1 MKIKGLLLGMF
12 ACAALVACTNDD
24 IVENNNIEQPEKVKA
39 NLTLSIS
46 TSTGSGRAADAET
59 GDDVENGTPSEGS
72 IKDAVIII
80 SPVQGNTATGLV
92 EYADNITVTSG
103 VYEPSFQLNQT
114 GSYNVL
120 VILNHCADIANKA
133 KETSATAAG
142 VYEYV
147 TNYSITAGSSNDASV
162 DVVTKGASARDHF
175 MMANSEAAMVNITS
189 QDPTQPIIQAIRV
202 ERVVSK
208 ITFTPNNNDNKYNV
222 KVKVTTIPTVTTDG
236 WLKTTT
242 ADKTSY
248 IYITKLNKALLDADN
263 AEIWVL
269 LNGGNE
275 TGRYQLESTLDN
287 KYKGNVKQNETTT
300 SIEAPVFVATDRTGA
315 FHYEKGTST
324 TAEETWTVYL
334 DKYAMV
340 NLSKTVYAVRH
351 KTSDWSTIS
360 PFGTL
365 TNSDYLVDPKS
376 VDKNSVT
383 LTDGLWADGDKTATD
398 YFFNTVGELQTSQ
411 DIYNNAF
418 LKDLPKSSDVE
429 IGEIAQSNDAF
440 LTYCL
445 ENSVTKDHQQKGV
458 VTGIVFRGEILD
470 NEGTNVGTIYKYANQ
485 YFRSMDALKS
495 VYPAYKAENLVT
507 YTDGYCYYYAPI
519 EHFKGNENNM
529 QYAIMRNNIYSLKI
543 GTFKEIGS
551 STIIPEDGGTID
563 DESAYLKLTTTI
575 APWIVRFNTVNF

>member
-120 VILNHCADIANKA
+120 VILIPCADIANKA

>member
-114 GSYNVL
+114 GCYNVL
-120 VILNHCADIANKA
+120 VILNPCADIANKA

-189 QDPTQPIIQAIRV
+189 QDPTQPIIQAMRV

-485 YFRSMDALKS
+485 YFRSMDALRS

>member
-485 YFRSMDALKS
+485 YFRSMDALRS

>member
-114 GSYNVL
+114 GYYNVL
-120 VILNHCADIANKA
+120 VILNPCADIANKA

-189 QDPTQPIIQAIRV
+189 QDPTQPFIQAIRV

-222 KVKVTTIPTVTTDG
+222 KVEVTTIPTVTTDG

-360 PFGTL
+360 PFGAL

-383 LTDGLWADGDKTATD
+383 LTDGLWADRDKTATD

-418 LKDLPKSSDVE
+418 LKDLPKSSDVGIDE
-429 IGEIAQSNDAF
+429 ITQSNDAF

-563 DESAYLKLTTTI
+563 DESAYLKLITTI

>member
-1 MKIKGLLLGMF
+1 MRRF
-12 ACAALVACTNDD
+12 VACTNDD

-114 GSYNVL
+114 GGYNVL
-120 VILNHCADIANKA
+120 VILNPCADIANKA

>member
-114 GSYNVL
+114 DSYNVL
-120 VILNHCADIANKA
+120 VILNPCADIANKA

>member
-103 VYEPSFQLNQT
+103 VYEPSFQLSQT

-120 VILNHCADIANKA
+120 VILNPCADIANKA

>member
-120 VILNHCADIANKA
+120 VISNPCADIANKA

>member
-120 VILNHCADIANKA
+120 VILNPCADIANKA

-300 SIEAPVFVATDRTGA
+300 SIEAPVFVQQIERVLSIMKKELLQQQRRHGL
-315 FHYEKGTST
+315 
-324 TAEETWTVYL
+324 YL

-440 LTYCL
+440 LTYCF
-445 ENSVTKDHQQKGV
+445 ENSVTKDHQQ
-458 VTGIVFRGEILD
+458 E
-470 NEGTNVGTIYKYANQ
+470 
-485 YFRSMDALKS
+485 RSNR
-495 VYPAYKAENLVT
+495 VCIPWRNL
-507 YTDGYCYYYAPI
+507 G
-519 EHFKGNENNM
+519 
-529 QYAIMRNNIYSLKI
+529 
-543 GTFKEIGS
+543 
-551 STIIPEDGGTID
+551 
-563 DESAYLKLTTTI
+563 
-575 APWIVRFNTVNF
+575 

>member
-1 MKIKGLLLGMF
+1 M
-12 ACAALVACTNDD
+12 
-24 IVENNNIEQPEKVKA
+24 KA

-114 GSYNVL
+114 GGYNVL
-120 VILNHCADIANKA
+120 VILNPCADIANKA

>member
-103 VYEPSFQLNQT
+103 VYEPSFQLYQT

-120 VILNHCADIANKA
+120 VILNPCADIANKA

-189 QDPTQPIIQAIRV
+189 QDSTQPIIQAIRV

-485 YFRSMDALKS
+485 YFRSKDALRS

>member
-114 GSYNVL
+114 GRYNVL
-120 VILNHCADIANKA
+120 VILNPCADIANKA

-222 KVKVTTIPTVTTDG
+222 KVKVTIIPTVTTDG

>member
-114 GSYNVL
+114 GSYIVL
-120 VILNHCADIANKA
+120 VILNPCADIANKA

>member
-120 VILNHCADIANKA
+120 VILNPCADIANKA

-162 DVVTKGASARDHF
+162 DVVTKGTSARDHF

-222 KVKVTTIPTVTTDG
+222 KVKVTIIPTVTTDG

-300 SIEAPVFVATDRTGA
+300 SIEAPVFVATDGTGA

>member
-120 VILNHCADIANKA
+120 VILNPCADI
-133 KETSATAAG
+133 
-142 VYEYV
+142 
-147 TNYSITAGSSNDASV
+147 
-162 DVVTKGASARDHF
+162 ASARDHF

>member
-46 TSTGSGRAADAET
+46 TSTGSGRAANAET

-114 GSYNVL
+114 GSYNVF
-120 VILNHCADIANKA
+120 VILNPCADIANKA

-162 DVVTKGASARDHF
+162 DVVTKGTSARDHF

-222 KVKVTTIPTVTTDG
+222 KVKVTIIPTVTTDG

>member
-1 MKIKGLLLGMF
+1 
-12 ACAALVACTNDD
+12 
-24 IVENNNIEQPEKVKA
+24 
-39 NLTLSIS
+39 
-46 TSTGSGRAADAET
+46 
-59 GDDVENGTPSEGS
+59 
-72 IKDAVIII
+72 
-80 SPVQGNTATGLV
+80 
-92 EYADNITVTSG
+92 
-103 VYEPSFQLNQT
+103 
-114 GSYNVL
+114 
-120 VILNHCADIANKA
+120 
-133 KETSATAAG
+133 
-142 VYEYV
+142 
-147 TNYSITAGSSNDASV
+147 
-162 DVVTKGASARDHF
+162 
-175 MMANSEAAMVNITS
+175 
-189 QDPTQPIIQAIRV
+189 V

-300 SIEAPVFVATDRTGA
+300 SIEAPVFVVTDRTGA

>member
-114 GSYNVL
+114 GIYNVL
-120 VILNHCADIANKA
+120 VILNPCADIANKA

-175 MMANSEAAMVNITS
+175 MMANSEATMVNITS

-360 PFGTL
+360 QFGTL